1 MFLLNYLLAYNLFRI
16 IKLTPTKVDASVTN
30 ITSCLKCERLTIL
43 PALALAKVYSNEEFS
58 IMRGRQ
64 LVLRK
69 VAEALETVLLGLG
82 VTIGLS

>member
-30 ITSCLKCERLTIL
+30 ITSCLKFERLTIL